1 MAITLTKNIRVL
13 IIDDSAIV
21 RKILR
26 QQLGQYSD
34 IEVVGTAPDPYVAR
48 DKIIALKPDVITLD
62 VEMPRMDGITF
73 LRILMKHHP
82 LPVIVLSSLTPK
94 GSAMA
99 LEALSAGALDI
110 ISKPGPSYTVGQTC
124 SELYEK
130 IKSASNAQINSNALI
145 EQQDSKPPERL
156 SMLETTNKI
165 FAIGASTGGVQALA
179 QLLSALPAN
188 APGTLVVQHMP
199 ARFTTSF
206 AERLNSVC
214 AVNVVEAQDGD
225 HVIPGRVLIAPG
237 GLHMLLRRYGA
248 SYHVS
253 VKDGPAVCRQRPSVE
268 LLFNSVAKYAG
279 ANAVGAIL
287 TGMGNDGAQGLLN
300 MRNSGAHTIAQDEA
314 SCVVF
319 GMPKEAIELGGA
331 EKILP
336 LSGIA
341 RAMVN
346 FTQVD
351 RRSVLECKN

>member
-1 MAITLTKNIRVL
+1 MAIVLTKTIKVL
-13 IIDDSAIV
+13 IVDDSAIV

-26 QQLGQYSD
+26 QHLEQYSD

-48 DKIIALKPDVITLD
+48 DKIIALQPDVITLD

-73 LRILMKHHP
+73 LRILMKHNP
-82 LPVIVLSSLTPK
+82 LPVIILSSLTAK

-99 LEALSAGALDI
+99 LEAMSAGAMDV
-110 ISKPGPSYTVGQTC
+110 ISKPGPSYSVGQAC
-124 SELYEK
+124 VELYEK
-130 IKSASNAQINSNALI
+130 IKAASKAQLNKTAMTQL
-145 EQQDSKPPERL
+145 QDNTPSERL

-165 FAIGASTGGVQALA
+165 FAIGASTGGVQALT
-179 QLLSALPAN
+179 QVLSSFPAN

-199 ARFTTSF
+199 AKFTTSF
-206 AERLNSVC
+206 AQRLNTVC

-237 GLHMLLRRYGA
+237 GFHMLLQRSGA
-248 SYHVS
+248 NYYVS
-253 VKDGPAVCRQRPSVE
+253 VKDGPLVCRQRPSVE
-268 LLFNSVAKYAG
+268 LMFNSVAKYAG
-279 ANAVGAIL
+279 ANAIGAIL

-319 GMPKEAIELGGA
+319 GMPKEAIGLGGA
-331 EKILP
+331 EKVMP
-336 LSGIA
+336 LSGVA

-346 FTQVD
+346 FTQA
-351 RRSVLECKN
+351 N